1 MNKPTLIEMLKMD
14 LIKWSLMLDSNLE
27 DELKKQNYKLIY
39 NKKLDIYEMIKYIKL
54 LGQREFFYKI
64 IHDINI
70 ITQGYNDYEKFN

>member
-1 MNKPTLIEMLKMD
+1 MNKPTLVEMLKMD
-14 LIKWSLMLDSNLE
+14 LIKWSLMIDSNLE

-54 LGQREFFYKI
+54 LGQRELFYKI

-70 ITQGYNDYEKFN
+70 IIQGYNDYEKFN

>member
-54 LGQREFFYKI
+54 LGQREIFYKI